1 MTRLPILLFL
11 LPATVLAAGIGT
23 ASYPPAQPILGTQQR
38 SAHTTAL
45 KVTGSAL
52 VACAVADVIT
62 TEFGR
67 GVESNPIIPTRA
79 NGKPQAW
86 VYVARIGGTA
96 AFAAGQWLLVKH
108 TRNRKLTTAFTV
120 LNGVLAG
127 RSCAV
132 AVQNAGVK

>member
-1 MTRLPILLFL
+1 MTRLPLGLLFL
-11 LPATVLAAGIGT
+11 PTAVLAAGLGT
-23 ASYPPAQPILGTQQR
+23 ASYPPAKPAHSFQQP
-38 SAHTTAL
+38 AHTTAL
-45 KVTGSAL
+45 KVASVAL

-62 TEFGR
+62 TEYSR

-79 NGKPQAW
+79 NGKPHAW
-86 VYVARIGGTA
+86 VYAARIGGTA
-96 AFAAGQWLLVKH
+96 AFVAGQWLLVRH

-132 AVQNAGVK
+132 AVRNARVK